1 MSPGLRTDCGAAGE
15 HGPDREDN
23 SEGVADYIDNNRT
36 ELEALANE
44 DYPISR
50 VLQALLDRRDRG
62 DL

>member
-1 MSPGLRTDCGAAGE
+1 MSSGPRAGRGAARQQASSADENQGL
-15 HGPDREDN
+15 
-23 SEGVADYIDNNRT
+23 ADYIDNNRT

-44 DYPISR
+44 EYPISR